1 MNFVA
6 AGGVSAWFFD
16 APALGRAFELM
27 VRYGDVPIGLADA
40 SLGRRC
46 RAAPVAED
54 FRHRLQGLRR
64 IPHPARPPPHGLRNA
79 A

>member
-6 AGGVSAWFFD
+6 AGGVSVFLD
-16 APALGRAFELM
+16 APALGRAFEPM
-27 VRYGDVPIGLADA
+27 VRYGDVPMGLADA

-54 FRHRLQGLRR
+54 FRHRSQGLRR